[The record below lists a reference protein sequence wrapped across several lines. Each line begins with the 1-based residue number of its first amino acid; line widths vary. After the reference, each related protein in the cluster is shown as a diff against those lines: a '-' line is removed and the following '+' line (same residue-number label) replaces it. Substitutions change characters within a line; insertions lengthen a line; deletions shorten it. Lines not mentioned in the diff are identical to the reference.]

1 MSSSPA
7 IIVTG
12 AAGNL
17 GAAVVRE
24 LAKGSA
30 PLVLMERSAEKL
42 EALVASLPA
51 GTQVLSIAGTD
62 MTSQEACEAAV
73 AQAIAKF
80 GVVGGLANT
89 VGGFA
94 MAPVAKALAQWD
106 AMLTGNARTALA
118 ISAAVL
124 PAMQAGRQGRIVHVA
139 ALAGQKAS
147 AGMAAYAAS
156 KAALLRLTE
165 AIAEEYRKD
174 GITANCVLPGVI
186 DTPQNRAAMPKA
198 DTSSWVAPEAIARLI
213 AFLLSPEGGVVTG
226 GAIPATGVPA
236 VSA

>member
-30 PLVLMERSAEKL
+30 PLVLMERSTDKL
-42 EALVASLPA
+42 EALVASLPSD
-51 GTQVLSIAGTD
+51 TQVLSIAGTD

-73 AQAIAKF
+73 AKAVERF
-80 GVVGGLANT
+80 GAVGGLANT

-124 PAMQAGRQGRIVHVA
+124 PAMQKERHGRIVHVA

-174 GITANCVLPGVI
+174 GISANCVLPGVI
-186 DTPQNRAAMPKA
+186 DTPPNRAAMPKA
-198 DTSSWVAPEAIARLI
+198 DTSTWVAPEAIARLI

-236 VSA
+236 A

>member
-24 LAKGSA
+24 LARGSA

-51 GTQVLSIAGTD
+51 GVEVLSIAGTD

-80 GVVGGLANT
+80 GAVGGLANT

-124 PAMQAGRQGRIVHVA
+124 PAMLAARQGRIVHVA

-186 DTPQNRAAMPKA
+186 DTPPNRAAMPKA
-198 DTSSWVAPEAIARLI
+198 DTSTWVAPEAIARLI
-213 AFLLSPEGGVVTG
+213 AFLLSAEGGVVTG

>member
-42 EALVASLPA
+42 EALVASLPSD
-51 GTQVLSIAGTD
+51 TQVLSIAGTD

-73 AQAIAKF
+73 AKAVERF
-80 GVVGGLANT
+80 GAVGGLANT

-124 PAMQAGRQGRIVHVA
+124 PAMQKERHGRIVHVA

-174 GITANCVLPGVI
+174 GISANCVLPGVI
-186 DTPQNRAAMPKA
+186 DTPPNRAAMPKA
-198 DTSSWVAPEAIARLI
+198 DTSTWVAPEAIARLI

-236 VSA
+236 A

>member
-1 MSSSPA
+1 MSE
-7 IIVTG
+7 G
-12 AAGNL
+12 AACCTFAFCPIAIHNRIDDEASCSTGQQVHAERFNMRIGKA
-17 GAAVVRE
+17 GAN
-24 LAKGSA
+24 GD
-30 PLVLMERSAEKL
+30 
-42 EALVASLPA
+42 
-51 GTQVLSIAGTD
+51 LSG
-62 MTSQEACEAAV
+62 
-73 AQAIAKF
+73 
-80 GVVGGLANT
+80 
-89 VGGFA
+89 
-94 MAPVAKALAQWD
+94 D

-124 PAMQAGRQGRIVHVA
+124 PAMQAARQGRIVHVA

-186 DTPQNRAAMPKA
+186 DTPPNRAAMPKA
-198 DTSSWVAPEAIARLI
+198 DTSTWVAPEAIARLI
-213 AFLLSPEGGVVTG
+213 AFLLSAEGGVVTG

>member
-24 LAKGSA
+24 LARGTA

-42 EALVASLPA
+42 AALVASLRA
-51 GTQVLSIAGTD
+51 GVEVLSIAGTD

-73 AQAIAKF
+73 AEAVDRF
-80 GVVGGLANT
+80 GTVGGLANT

-94 MAPVAKALAQWD
+94 MAPVAKALSQWD

-124 PAMQAGRQGRIVHVA
+124 PAMQAARQGRIVHVA

-186 DTPQNRAAMPKA
+186 DTPQNRAAMPDA
-198 DTSSWVAPEAIARLI
+198 PFDRWVTPTQLAGVIL
-213 AFLLSPEGGVVTG
+213 FLLSDAASAITG
-226 GAIPATGVPA
+226 AGIP
-236 VSA
+236 VSGRL